1 MKCKLVLLVF
11 FCTIGTSAQEI
22 KIDQAS
28 CLKRYIGEWVS
39 TVSPESNDV
48 GAQPDI
54 KMVNV
59 PKMDGTAIQAEVFQW
74 RNGAYI
80 SILVELINYDVTT
93 HKIVALGQNEKGES
107 FSGTGSFSDKD
118 HWLMTD
124 HDFNG
129 KHTQTV
135 SFQFFS
141 DNEVYLEGQDKVGK
155 ILWKTRYVKK

>member
-1 MKCKLVLLVF
+1 MLLVF
-11 FCTIGTSAQEI
+11 LCAFGASAQETNV
-22 KIDQAS
+22 DQAAG
-28 CLKRYIGEWVS
+28 LKRYIGEWVS
-39 TVSPESNDV
+39 TVSPESNEV

-59 PKMDGTAIQAEVFQW
+59 PKMEGTALQVEVFQF
-74 RNGAYI
+74 RNNAYV
-80 SILVELINYDVTT
+80 SILVELINHDVTT
-93 HKIVALGQNEKGES
+93 NKIVALGQNEKGES

-141 DNEVYLEGQDKVGK
+141 DNEVYLEGKDNTGK

>member
-1 MKCKLVLLVF
+1 MKCKLMLLVF
-11 FCTIGTSAQEI
+11 LCAFGASAQETNV
-22 KIDQAS
+22 DQAAG
-28 CLKRYIGEWVS
+28 LKRYIGEWVS
-39 TVSPESNDV
+39 TVSPESNEV

-59 PKMDGTAIQAEVFQW
+59 PKMEGTALQVEVFQF
-74 RNGAYI
+74 RNNAYV
-80 SILVELINYDVTT
+80 SILVELINHDVTT
-93 HKIVALGQNEKGES
+93 NKIVALGQNEKGES

-141 DNEVYLEGQDKVGK
+141 DNEVYLEGKDNTGK